1 VCEGVW
7 TLYAH
12 ALRRFGAVPSMI
24 ERDDHVPPLAET
36 LAELDVAR
44 GIAAGVRLG
53 RAA

>member
-1 VCEGVW
+1 VW

-24 ERDDHVPPLAET
+24 ERDDHIPPLVET

-44 GIAAGVRLG
+44 GVAADALLEL
-53 RAA
+53 AA